1 MRATVM
7 HGRHDVQ
14 IENVNN
20 ATIQEP
26 TGECRVRQSSQIYR
40 VITGACFKP
49 R

>member
-26 TGECRVRQSSQIYR
+26 TGECRVRQSGPCLTDKSISC
-40 VITGACFKP
+40 V
-49 R
+49 